1 MYLFKDEEE
10 VEIPYT
16 CKLCLK
22 EITFKI
28 TKKEYQDV
36 SKFPIKKE
44 VVHGS
49 PEHNLIV
56 YFNQY
61 LEVENF
67 EIKEMLK
74 KEDVSYSKELTKQVL
89 SEIDLSD
96 DEIELYFRI
105 TGREAVS
112 IGEMAILTGKP
123 KAECQEMATKFVK
136 KGLFKEIIGAK
147 PHYSALPPYAALVS
161 QLQKFHKYISDI
173 KVNIPTQL
181 EKSFAQ
187 LESESGEVEVKVE
200 RKPINTELMKEL
212 KDNMLTQMKSQK
224 KEFDETKVVMDQI
237 RGISDK
243 ISSLE
248 GSTGSVIDSPQIADL
263 SKRFDDINTKTSQII
278 KGQVSDLKNEFNN
291 IKSTVSQNLQ
301 KLRLGVIS
309 QTVEQVIDK
318 VINAKLKDISDN
330 INVQLSVSQ
339 VAFSDELKKTTQPTG
354 VDSEVITKLKESLK
368 SALENIDG
376 LTSKV
381 EEDKEQIY
389 GDITENFNRAIQ
401 MAEEKIEGISGTT
414 FQSLGNLKDVFYDQ
428 IVSTLDNTLDD
439 ILNKLDRSEKVTSEF
454 WEQAKTGR
462 SITMKDIWFIRSPE
476 AAKAHIS
483 DEIAK
488 AKMRVL
494 LIAPQISDV
503 DIEAI
508 MARPPRINFRIA
520 ANIDFNNPEH
530 VAIIQQFDKMDNV
543 DYRHRALQN
552 LWGINRDYEEVI
564 VCVLSKAEVR
574 GESITEI
581 AGIGSIIEEHIKIFV
596 PILEESWMGARKEV
610 MQAIKSS
617 IVQETPLPKSAQQ
630 PVKVAEEP
638 LKEHVK
644 LKPIVQIP
652 KVIAPPEKEVSIPKT
667 TPSGEKSLL
676 TKQFDLIFDNVDSLM
691 GIELSSALEKFQSEY
706 IKETGYNSVLKNIH
720 NTSTTLRSKT
730 YVLSQPEKE
739 DLRQKMNFWRQ
750 KLNI

>member
-1 MYLFKDEEE
+1 MYLFKEKEE

-22 EITFKI
+22 EIPFKI
-28 TKKEYQDV
+28 TKKEYQDTF
-36 SKFPIKKE
+36 KFPIKKE
-44 VVHGS
+44 FLHGP

-67 EIKEMLK
+67 EIKEILK
-74 KEDVSYSKELTKQVL
+74 KKEVSYSKELTKQVL

-173 KVNIPTQL
+173 KVNIPAQL

-187 LESESGEVEVKVE
+187 LESESGKVEVKVE
-200 RKPINTELMKEL
+200 RKPIPTELIKEL
-212 KDNMLTQMKSQK
+212 KENMLTQIKSQK
-224 KEFDETKVVMDQI
+224 KEFDDTLVVRDQI
-237 RGISDK
+237 RGISDE
-243 ISSLE
+243 ISTLE
-248 GSTGSVIDSPQIADL
+248 GYTDLVMESPQIADL
-263 SKRFDDINTKTSQII
+263 KKRFDDINTKTSQII
-278 KGQVSDLKNEFNN
+278 KGQVNDLKKEFEN

-309 QTVEQVIDK
+309 EAVEQVIDK
-318 VINAKLKDISDN
+318 VVNIKLKDITDN

-339 VAFSDELKKTTQPTG
+339 VAFSDELKKATQG
-354 VDSEVITKLKESLK
+354 VDSELISKLKESLK
-368 SALENIDG
+368 STLENIDG
-376 LTSKV
+376 ITSKV
-381 EEDKEQIY
+381 EEDKEKVY
-389 GDITENFNRAIQ
+389 ADITENFNRAIQ

-414 FQSLGNLKDVFYDQ
+414 FQSLGNLKDVFSEQ
-428 IVSTLDNTLDD
+428 IVATLDNTLDD
-439 ILNKLDRSEKVTSEF
+439 ILNKLERSEKVTSEF

-483 DEIAK
+483 DEISK

-494 LIAPQISDV
+494 LVVPQISDI
-503 DIEAI
+503 DINAI
-508 MARPPRINFRIA
+508 MERPSRINFRIA

-530 VAIIQQFDKMDNV
+530 AAVIQQMDKMDNV

-610 MQAIKSS
+610 MHAIKSS
-617 IVQETPLPKSAQQ
+617 IIQETPPPKLAQK
-630 PVKVAEEP
+630 PVKIAEEP
-638 LKEHVK
+638 EKEHVK

-652 KVIAPPEKEVSIPKT
+652 KVIAPPEKEV
-667 TPSGEKSLL
+667 PSGEKSLL
-676 TKQFDLIFDNVDSLM
+676 TKQFDLIFDNVESLM

-706 IKETGYNSVLKNIH
+706 IKESGYNSVLKNIH
-720 NTSTTLRSKT
+720 NTSTTLRNKT

-750 KLNI
+750 KLNL

>member
-1 MYLFKDEEE
+1 LYLFKDKEE

-22 EITFKI
+22 EIPFKI
-28 TKKEYQDV
+28 TKKEYQDTT
-36 SKFPIKKE
+36 KFPIKKE
-44 VVHGS
+44 FLHGP

-67 EIKEMLK
+67 EIKEILK
-74 KEDVSYSKELTKQVL
+74 KEEVSYSKELTKQVL

-173 KVNIPTQL
+173 KVNIPNQL

-187 LESESGEVEVKVE
+187 LESEPGKVEVKVE
-200 RKPINTELMKEL
+200 RKPIPTELIKEL
-212 KDNMLTQMKSQK
+212 KENMLTQIKSQK
-224 KEFDETKVVMDQI
+224 KEFDDTLVVMDQI
-237 RGISDK
+237 RGISDE

-248 GSTGSVIDSPQIADL
+248 GYTDSVMESPQIADL
-263 SKRFDDINTKTSQII
+263 KKRFDDINTKTSQII
-278 KGQVSDLKNEFNN
+278 KGQVNDLKNEFEN

-309 QTVEQVIDK
+309 EAVEQVIDK
-318 VINAKLKDISDN
+318 VVSAKLKDISDN

-339 VAFSDELKKTTQPTG
+339 VAFSDELKKATQG
-354 VDSEVITKLKESLK
+354 VDSDLISKLKESLK
-368 SALENIDG
+368 STLENIDG
-376 LTSKV
+376 ITSKV
-381 EEDKEQIY
+381 EEDKEKVY
-389 GDITENFNRAIQ
+389 ADITENFNKAIQ

-414 FQSLGNLKDVFYDQ
+414 FQSLGNLKDVFSEQ
-428 IVSTLDNTLDD
+428 IVATLDNTLDD
-439 ILNKLDRSEKVTSEF
+439 ILNKLERTTKVTSEF

-483 DEIAK
+483 DEISK

-494 LIAPQISDV
+494 LVVPQISDI
-503 DIEAI
+503 DINAI
-508 MARPPRINFRIA
+508 MERPSRINFRIA

-530 VAIIQQFDKMDNV
+530 AAVIQQMDKMDNV
-543 DYRHRALQN
+543 DYRHRGLQN

-574 GESITEI
+574 GETITEI

-610 MQAIKSS
+610 MHAIKSS
-617 IVQETPLPKSAQQ
+617 IIQETPPPKLAQE
-630 PVKVAEEP
+630 PVKIAEEP
-638 LKEHVK
+638 LKEHIK

-652 KVIAPPEKEVSIPKT
+652 KVIAPPEKEVPVPET

-720 NTSTTLRSKT
+720 NTSTTLRNKT

-739 DLRQKMNFWRQ
+739 DLRQKMNFWKN
-750 KLNI
+750 KLNL

>member
-1 MYLFKDEEE
+1 MYLFKDDDE

-16 CKLCLK
+16 CKLCLE
-22 EITFKI
+22 EIRFKI
-28 TKKEYQDV
+28 TKKEYQAV
-36 SKFPIKKE
+36 TKFPIKKKAL
-44 VVHGS
+44 HGS
-49 PEHNLIV
+49 PKHNLIV

-67 EIKEMLK
+67 EIKETLQ
-74 KEDVSYSKELTKQVL
+74 KEEVSYSKELTKQVL

-136 KGLFKEIIGAK
+136 KGLFKEIVGAK

-173 KVNIPTQL
+173 KLSIPAQL

-187 LESESGEVEVKVE
+187 LESESGQVGVKVE

-212 KDNMLTQMKSQK
+212 KENMLTQMKSQK
-224 KEFDETKVVMDQI
+224 KELDGTLAVMDQI
-237 RGISDK
+237 RGISDE
-243 ISSLE
+243 ISNLE
-248 GSTGSVIDSPQIADL
+248 GNAVSAMDSPQIAGL
-263 SKRFDDINTKTSQII
+263 QKQFEDINLKTSQII
-278 KGQVSDLKNEFNN
+278 KGQVNELKNEFEN
-291 IKSTVSQNLQ
+291 IKLTVSKNLQ

-339 VAFSDELKKTTQPTG
+339 VAFSDELKKRTQPTG
-354 VDSEVITKLKESLK
+354 VDHEVISKLKKSIK

-381 EEDKEQIY
+381 AEDKEKIY
-389 GDITENFNRAIQ
+389 SDITENFNKAIL

-414 FQSLGNLKDVFYDQ
+414 FQSLGNLKDVFYDR
-428 IVSTLDNTLDD
+428 IVATLDNTLDN
-439 ILNKLDRSEKVTSEF
+439 ILKKLETSEKVTSEF
-454 WEQAKTGR
+454 WEQAKTGS
-462 SITMKDIWFIRSPE
+462 SITMKDIWFIRSIE

-483 DEIAK
+483 DEISK
-488 AKMRVL
+488 AKMRIL
-494 LIAPQISDV
+494 LVAPQISDV
-503 DIEAI
+503 DIDAI
-508 MARPPRINFRIA
+508 MARPSRINFRIA

-530 VAIIQQFDKMDNV
+530 ASVIQQLDKMDNV
-543 DYRHRALQN
+543 DYRHRSLQN

-610 MQAIKSS
+610 IHAIKSS
-617 IVQETPLPKSAQQ
+617 ITQETPPPKLAQQ
-630 PVKVAEEP
+630 PVKIAEEP

-652 KVIAPPEKEVSIPKT
+652 KVITPPEKEV
-667 TPSGEKSLL
+667 PSGEKSLL

-720 NTSTTLRSKT
+720 NTSTTLRNKT

-739 DLRQKMNFWRQ
+739 DLRMKMNFWRQ

>member
-1 MYLFKDEEE
+1 MYLFKENEE
-10 VEIPYT
+10 VDIPYT

-28 TKKEYQDV
+28 TKKEYQDTI
-36 SKFPIKKE
+36 KFPIKKE
-44 VVHGS
+44 ILHGT
-49 PEHNLIV
+49 PEHNIIV
-56 YFNQY
+56 YLNQY

-67 EIKEMLK
+67 EIKEILK
-74 KEDVSYSKELTKQVL
+74 KEEVSYSKELTKQVL

-147 PHYSALPPYAALVS
+147 PHYTALPPYAALVS
-161 QLQKFHKYISDI
+161 QLQIFHKYISDI
-173 KVNIPTQL
+173 KTNIPTQL

-187 LESESGEVEVKVE
+187 LESEPGKVEVKVE
-200 RKPINTELMKEL
+200 RKPIPAELMQEL
-212 KDNMLTQMKSQK
+212 KDNMLTQIKSQK
-224 KEFDETKVVMDQI
+224 KEIDDTKVVMDQI
-237 RGISDK
+237 RGISDD

-248 GSTGSVIDSPQIADL
+248 GYTDSVMESPQIADL
-263 SKRFDDINTKTSQII
+263 NKRFEDINTKTSHII
-278 KGQVSDLKNEFNN
+278 KGQVSDLKNEFDN

-330 INVQLSVSQ
+330 VNVQLSVSQ
-339 VAFSDELKKTTQPTG
+339 VAFSDELKKATQG
-354 VDSEVITKLKESLK
+354 VDSELISKLKESLK
-368 SALENIDG
+368 GTLENIEG

-381 EEDKEQIY
+381 EEDKEKVY
-389 GDITENFNRAIQ
+389 ADITENFNRAIT

-428 IVSTLDNTLDD
+428 IVATLVNTLDD
-439 ILNKLDRSEKVTSEF
+439 ILKKLDRSEKVTSEF

-483 DEIAK
+483 DEISK

-494 LIAPQISDV
+494 LIAPQISDI
-503 DIEAI
+503 DIKAI
-508 MARPPRINFRIA
+508 MERPSRINFRIA
-520 ANIDFNNPEH
+520 ANIDFDNPEH
-530 VAIIQQFDKMDNV
+530 AAVIQQMDKMDNV
-543 DYRHRALQN
+543 DYRHRVLQN

-610 MQAIKSS
+610 MHAIKSS
-617 IVQETPLPKSAQQ
+617 IIQETPPPKLDKK
-630 PVKVAEEP
+630 PVKIAEEP
-638 LKEHVK
+638 QKEHIK

-652 KVIAPPEKEVSIPKT
+652 KVIAPPEKEVHVPKT

-676 TKQFDLIFDNVDSLM
+676 TKQFDLIFENVDSLM

-706 IKETGYNSVLKNIH
+706 IKVSGYNSVLKNIH
-720 NTSTTLRSKT
+720 NTSTTLRNKT
-730 YVLSQPEKE
+730 YVLSQSEKE
-739 DLRQKMNFWRQ
+739 DLRMKMNFWKN
-750 KLNI
+750 KLSL

>member
-1 MYLFKDEEE
+1 MYLFKDKEE

-22 EITFKI
+22 EISFKI
-28 TKKEYQDV
+28 TKKEYKDV

-44 VVHGS
+44 FLHGP

-74 KEDVSYSKELTKQVL
+74 KEEVSYSKELTKQVL

-187 LESESGEVEVKVE
+187 LESESGKVEVKVE
-200 RKPINTELMKEL
+200 RKPIPTELMKEL
-212 KDNMLTQMKSQK
+212 KDNMLTQIKSQK
-224 KEFDETKVVMDQI
+224 KEFDDTLVVMDQI
-237 RGISDK
+237 RGISDE

-248 GSTGSVIDSPQIADL
+248 GYTDSVMESPQIADL
-263 SKRFDDINTKTSQII
+263 KKRFDDVNTKTSQII
-278 KGQVSDLKNEFNN
+278 KGQVSDLKNEFEN

-318 VINAKLKDISDN
+318 VVNAKLKDISDN

-339 VAFSDELKKTTQPTG
+339 VAFSDELKKATQG
-354 VDSEVITKLKESLK
+354 VDSELISKLKESLK
-368 SALENIDG
+368 STLENIDG
-376 LTSKV
+376 ITSKV
-381 EEDKEQIY
+381 EEDKEKVY
-389 GDITENFNRAIQ
+389 ADITENFNRAIK

-428 IVSTLDNTLDD
+428 IVATLDNTLED
-439 ILNKLDRSEKVTSEF
+439 ILNKLERSEKVTSEF

-483 DEIAK
+483 DEISK
-488 AKMRVL
+488 AKMRIL
-494 LIAPQISDV
+494 LVAPQISDI
-503 DIEAI
+503 DLNAI
-508 MARPPRINFRIA
+508 MERPSRINFRIA

-530 VAIIQQFDKMDNV
+530 AAVIQQLDKMDNV
-543 DYRHRALQN
+543 DYRHRSLQN

-610 MQAIKSS
+610 MHAIKSS
-617 IVQETPLPKSAQQ
+617 IVQETPPQ
-630 PVKVAEEP
+630 
-638 LKEHVK
+638 KEHVK

-652 KVIAPPEKEVSIPKT
+652 KVIAPPEKEVPVPTT

-720 NTSTTLRSKT
+720 NTSTTLKNKT

-739 DLRQKMNFWRQ
+739 DLRMKMNFWRQ
-750 KLNI
+750 KLDL

>member
-1 MYLFKDEEE
+1 MYLFKDKEEL
-10 VEIPYT
+10 EIPYT

-22 EITFKI
+22 EISFKI
-28 TKKEYQDV
+28 TKKEYKDV

-44 VVHGS
+44 FLHGP

-74 KEDVSYSKELTKQVL
+74 KEEVSYSKELTKQVL

-187 LESESGEVEVKVE
+187 LESEPGKVEVKVE
-200 RKPINTELMKEL
+200 RKPIPTELIKEL
-212 KDNMLTQMKSQK
+212 KENMLTQIKSQK
-224 KEFDETKVVMDQI
+224 KEFDDTLVVMDQI
-237 RGISDK
+237 RGISDE
-243 ISSLE
+243 ISGLE
-248 GSTGSVIDSPQIADL
+248 GYTDLVMESPQIADL
-263 SKRFDDINTKTSQII
+263 KKRFDDINTKTSQII
-278 KGQVSDLKNEFNN
+278 KGQVSDLKNEFEN

-318 VINAKLKDISDN
+318 VVNAKLKDISDN

-339 VAFSDELKKTTQPTG
+339 VAFSDELKKATQG
-354 VDSEVITKLKESLK
+354 VDSELISKLKESLK
-368 SALENIDG
+368 STLENIDG
-376 LTSKV
+376 ITSKV
-381 EEDKEQIY
+381 EEDKEKVY
-389 GDITENFNRAIQ
+389 ADITENFNRAIK

-428 IVSTLDNTLDD
+428 IVATLDNTLED
-439 ILNKLDRSEKVTSEF
+439 ILNKLERSEKVTSEF

-483 DEIAK
+483 DEISK
-488 AKMRVL
+488 AKMRIL
-494 LIAPQISDV
+494 LVAPQISDI
-503 DIEAI
+503 DLNAI
-508 MARPPRINFRIA
+508 MERPSRINFRIA

-530 VAIIQQFDKMDNV
+530 AAVIQQLDKMDNV
-543 DYRHRALQN
+543 DYRHRSLQN

-610 MQAIKSS
+610 MHAIKSS
-617 IVQETPLPKSAQQ
+617 IVQETPP
-630 PVKVAEEP
+630 PVKIAEEP
-638 LKEHVK
+638 EKEHIK

-652 KVIAPPEKEVSIPKT
+652 KVIAPPEKEVPVPKT

-720 NTSTTLRSKT
+720 NTSTTLRNKT

-739 DLRQKMNFWRQ
+739 DLRMKMNFWRQ

>member
-1 MYLFKDEEE
+1 MYLFKDKEE

-22 EITFKI
+22 EISFKI
-28 TKKEYQDV
+28 TKKEYKDV

-44 VVHGS
+44 FIHGP

-74 KEDVSYSKELTKQVL
+74 KEEVSYSKELTKQVL

-187 LESESGEVEVKVE
+187 LESEPGKVEVKVE
-200 RKPINTELMKEL
+200 RKPIPTELIKEL
-212 KDNMLTQMKSQK
+212 KENMLTQIKSQK
-224 KEFDETKVVMDQI
+224 KEFDDTLVVMDQI
-237 RGISDK
+237 RGISDE
-243 ISSLE
+243 ISGLE
-248 GSTGSVIDSPQIADL
+248 GYTDLVMESPQIADL
-263 SKRFDDINTKTSQII
+263 KKRFDDINTKTSQII
-278 KGQVSDLKNEFNN
+278 KGQVSDLKNEFEN

-318 VINAKLKDISDN
+318 VVNAKLKDISDN

-339 VAFSDELKKTTQPTG
+339 VAFSDELKKATQG
-354 VDSEVITKLKESLK
+354 VDSELISKLKESLK
-368 SALENIDG
+368 STLENIDG
-376 LTSKV
+376 ITSKV
-381 EEDKEQIY
+381 EEDKEKVY
-389 GDITENFNRAIQ
+389 ADITENFNRAIK

-428 IVSTLDNTLDD
+428 IVATLDNTLED
-439 ILNKLDRSEKVTSEF
+439 ILNKLERSEKVTSEF

-483 DEIAK
+483 DEISK
-488 AKMRVL
+488 AKMRIL
-494 LIAPQISDV
+494 LVAPQISDI
-503 DIEAI
+503 DLNAI
-508 MARPPRINFRIA
+508 MERPSRINFRIA

-530 VAIIQQFDKMDNV
+530 AAVIQQLDKMDNV
-543 DYRHRALQN
+543 DYRHRSLQN

-610 MQAIKSS
+610 MHAIKSS
-617 IVQETPLPKSAQQ
+617 IVQETPP
-630 PVKVAEEP
+630 PVKIAEEP
-638 LKEHVK
+638 EKEHIK

-652 KVIAPPEKEVSIPKT
+652 KVIAPPEKEVPVPKT

-720 NTSTTLRSKT
+720 NTSTTLRNKT

-739 DLRQKMNFWRQ
+739 DLRMKMNFWRQ